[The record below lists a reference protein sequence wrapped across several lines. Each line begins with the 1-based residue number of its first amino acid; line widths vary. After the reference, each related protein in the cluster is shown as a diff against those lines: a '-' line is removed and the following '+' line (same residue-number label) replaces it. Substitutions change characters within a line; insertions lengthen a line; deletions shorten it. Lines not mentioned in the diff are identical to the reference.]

1 MKGHTYRGSVKGS
14 GMNIRIGT
22 TVSIALAAVLLLAG
36 CATAPKALA
45 PKEPKVFATH
55 EDLVR
60 TAYWES
66 LVRDEKDADRSR
78 EMINHTRMPDSQAHL
93 AVMRGQK
100 AVWTDKQLERARSYV
115 KDATEGLQK
124 SHTWPAPPAYTVR
137 RAQGVL
143 TLDGKGDEAAWAKA
157 EPIPIR
163 YPYAQTNAITRP
175 PATCRLLWDEK
186 NLYMLFEAA
195 DTNIVSAC
203 TNRDDAVSQGDCV
216 EIFLL
221 PSKRFGQY
229 WEFNFSPAGVVF
241 DALAAKSWKMW
252 GGDYRVEENAAV
264 TLAALVDGTL
274 NREGDRDQGYR
285 VEAAIPWTE
294 LPGFQHGAQ
303 AGDTL
308 WTMIGWADKST
319 LATAGNPA
327 YFSHTPVLAWFHNIW
342 GYSRLTLE

>member
-1 MKGHTYRGSVKGS
+1 MIKWIWVPA
-14 GMNIRIGT
+14 I
-22 TVSIALAAVLLLAG
+22 TVAVLFGTG
-36 CATAPKALA
+36 CATGPKVPGVKQPA
-45 PKEPKVFATH
+45 VFATH
-55 EDLVR
+55 EDLVHL
-60 TAYWES
+60 AYWES
-66 LVRDEKDADRSR
+66 LVAEENGNDRSR

-93 AVMRGQK
+93 AVMRGEK
-100 AVWTDKQLERARSYV
+100 AVWTEKQREWARSYV
-115 KDATEGLQK
+115 KEATAGILK
-124 SHTWPAPPAYTVR
+124 SRTWPVPPAYTIR

-143 TLDGKGDEAAWAKA
+143 ALDGKGDDAVWAKA
-157 EPIPIR
+157 EPIPVC

-186 NLYMLFEAA
+186 NLYLLFDVA
-195 DTNIVSAC
+195 DTNILSTC

-241 DALAAKSWKMW
+241 DALAAKSWKLW

-264 TLAALVDGTL
+264 TLATSVHGTL
-274 NREGDRDQGYR
+274 NREADRDQGYR
-285 VEAAIPWTE
+285 VEASIPWSE
-294 LPGFQHGAQ
+294 LPGFQHGAA

-308 WTMIGWADKST
+308 WAMIGWADKAT
-319 LATAGNPA
+319 LATPGNPA
-327 YFSHTPVLAWFHNIW
+327 YFSHTPFLAWFHNIW